1 MNVRA
6 RGIVAFAL
14 VLFIG
19 SSLWAHALRVDRCS
33 DLGRSAPDLPGL
45 RLIDA
50 SVSSWQRQVI
60 YLDFDGEQNVVYN
73 GPVAIGSFDIPAF
86 QAPGDLAGSEVEVM
100 ASVTAHLN
108 DLFAGTGVLFTLDQP
123 QEAGTYSTVYIGGD
137 GSWALEHGSFLGL
150 AEQVDIDNQ
159 DRADNAFVFTDRL
172 SSPTVC
178 AMVYADTLA
187 DLIAHEVGHLLGYS
201 HVGRGSSDV
210 LSDVA
215 QLLRPPFADTQGFHD
230 MTPYKQNVG
239 IQGVT
244 VFAASGSEIDAPA
257 GEIKNCTVLGSVA
270 LGLNGQDETAG
281 ILGTFTVPSTGRY
294 SVILSGH
301 VRGLMSTVGID
312 ILIGKQK
319 GSFQSW
325 IEAEILVNGQSP
337 PDARG
342 MILPLYSSDLTLKK
356 FLSETAWDVIWAAL
370 IKAKS
375 VQSVVT
381 VANAINDAASA
392 LDDGFDSFS
401 RPFWMVCDAYLEA
414 GSLYTWKLVTHS
426 RVASTALVAAGCA
439 ATATIWADL
448 DSVYIY
454 RVDVPW
460 HTVTATSGN
469 GGQIEPSGQVLVA
482 EGEDIAF
489 RAAQNSGYRV
499 DRWYVDSQ
507 EVAERQ
513 GRSDLLLTSV
523 SENTNVRVTFSPI
536 SSTDF
541 GLVEGTQYNSGYTIA
556 QGSSDRF
563 QFTIGAN
570 ATSDHY
576 LTLYQYNAA
585 TQSNNLGLVIGQID
599 STGKLIPPRNRFWWQ
614 VGASQWDREEQ
625 VSLEGF
631 RAGKYDVVV
640 FGGSALSDDIWNSKT
655 PLVPPPTSNH
665 DFRGGVET
673 GPYGLFFRAPMFD
686 AYEPDDTPE
695 LASPIRPDGSLQ
707 HHSLPAGD
715 VDWIKFQLHQLSEVV
730 VTANVVIG
738 DHNTNDLGL
747 RIFLLG
753 PYASDALIA
762 AHYDA
767 NGDANI
773 QRLGGNALEPGTY
786 YVKIESDT
794 ENDIT
799 HCTVTVTAT
808 PVKQSPSAPIGI
820 SPVSGMV
827 GVPPTPKLES
837 SGFSDPDPDDMHA
850 ASQWQISMESD
861 FVSVVW
867 DSEPTTIHR
876 VSITVPADYLEY
888 ETTYYWRV
896 RHQDSSN
903 AWSHWSVPVSFTTE
917 TAQRT
922 ISGCVRDLSNAGIS
936 EVRLSTSDGAGSAIT
951 DSDGYYSFTV
961 DDGWS
966 GEITPS
972 KMGYDFA
979 PPSRYYDGVATDRTN
994 ENYVATFVYQ
1004 AGSGT
1009 EEDPFQVGSEVSF
1022 QRLGAAPGEWDKHF
1036 VLTADLDLQG
1046 ASLTPIGT
1054 WESPF
1059 TGVFN
1064 GNGRVIRNAV
1074 IDLPESDYVGV
1085 FGWLDEGGEIRS
1097 IGVEDVTVNGHIF
1110 VGGLVG
1116 RNQSTISN
1124 CHATATVNG
1133 DSYVAGLVGWNL
1145 GTIRNCYATG
1155 VTSGG
1160 YVVGGLVGS
1169 NQGGAVNSCYATG
1182 PVHALTAQVGGLVS
1196 QNQGAISNC
1205 YATGAVSAGK
1215 AGLLWNGGIGGFA
1228 GWNRGTIRNCYAA
1241 GTVTTDGIDEGT
1253 VYIGGFV
1260 GRNLEGAIIAAFWD
1274 IESSGRAGS
1283 AAGRGLP
1290 TAQMHTVRT
1299 FQNAGWGD
1307 NGWVM
1312 ADGQDYPRL
1321 AWEDS
1326 DGAPIPTAEP
1336 VPLVGDGSEVDP
1348 YQVWTADDF
1357 ALLSWH
1363 VSVTDRHIVLM
1374 ADLDLSGV
1382 VFHPVGDLDRFTGV
1396 FDGRGHIIRNAAIQL
1411 QGSDCIGLFSWIGEG
1426 GEICNLGV
1434 VEASVTGTG
1443 YLAGGLVGY
1452 NAGVVRR
1459 CYFRGNVNGDAR
1471 DWIEHIGGLVGGNRG
1486 TISNSYAVGPVVSV
1500 RDEGFVG
1507 DDSVGTA
1514 LVGGLVG
1521 KNVGTV
1527 TDSYAES
1534 TVSGGVYEEIP
1545 AMPDYAGGLVGCD
1558 YRDHLPPF
1566 GTATASFWDTQTS
1579 GQATSAGGEGKTT
1592 AEMKAQV
1599 TFADAGWDF
1608 VETWRMPEWDYP
1620 RLAWQAAND
1629 PPQAPSG
1636 ISPPDGAT
1644 GIGLTPTLQSSA
1656 FSDPNPNDAH
1666 AASRWRIAT
1675 NRIVWS
1681 DGTTTIPEGS
1691 VIWQSGDTTS
1701 EKTSIIVPADVLS
1714 YGTTYYWQ
1722 VQHQDNSGAANAW
1735 SEWSAPVSFTTAPE
1749 TVTTHTLSVSAVPAG
1764 AGTVSG
1770 GGTYNHG
1777 QAVSLLATPAA
1788 GYRVKAWTGTDDDS
1802 STANSNTVTMTSDK
1816 SVTVQFE
1823 AIPPATLSISMAGS
1837 AEPVAADDQVNYTIT
1852 YGNTGELNATNTV
1865 ITEILP
1871 AGVSFASASGG
1882 GVYNASARTITWTIG
1897 TLAGKTAGQTVS
1909 FVAKVDSSM
1918 AEGGTIRHSQL
1929 TIRSD
1934 QTGPATAAAVTTTVR
1949 DTQPPQV
1956 SGQSPADGSEMAP
1969 CGGIIRLHVTDG
1981 GSGVRYDGGTVTIRI
1996 AGDLIYDGAHETSAG
2011 VYDTRAR
2018 DQAVRG
2024 VCRRSGSAA
2033 DYEFT
2038 FTPTMRF
2045 DYEQPVDVVVMA
2057 SDVAGNTNTLSYSFI
2072 TQTRSFGK
2080 NAKVNSDTAKV
2091 PHDNPATAV
2100 DSAGN
2105 IWVVWDQQAAAG
2117 NTDIYIGKLA
2127 AGGSAFGASAAVY
2140 QGLGLQSHP
2149 VIAVDRSNRLYVAWQ
2164 SQAANG
2170 KWDVYV
2176 SRSSNGTTWTEP
2188 LVVNVGD
2195 PNNTSN
2201 QRYPAMAA
2209 DSREPG
2215 MIYVA
2220 YEDDRAG
2227 NRNIWMAT
2235 STNGTVWTETPI
2247 TSHSANQTQP
2257 DVFIDPNDS
2266 TAYVLWTDARNA
2278 ATQGTNIY
2286 AASSANAWANVAAVA
2301 GTSNETRAVGAAFDT
2316 LYLAWVS
2323 DTGTLASIRYG
2334 NDAGGLPVTGT
2345 GIADESGVIQASPSL
2360 TLPRDARGTKLFAA
2374 WQDSRDVRNNNDTDI
2389 YFAEGRSAFGTN
2401 ILVNDDTGTSAQSAP
2416 VVGIDGKGDPYVVW
2430 VDERN
2435 GNRDIYYAGAVSI
2448 DDPMPTT
2455 VVTTGTTVTVKA
2467 TTQVNLQITIP
2478 QMPSG
2483 IQADE
2488 ITISEVISPP
2498 RMPSGMNEVGL
2509 KYEFGPSGLQFA
2521 TPVTIRIPLAQ
2532 DGGYSTYRIYRYDP
2546 DDLTSP
2552 SFPWTERGIHNPAVR
2567 VTGVNGTYLEVQVD
2581 HFSIYGAAGITAPP
2595 SGGGGG
2601 GGGGCALAPYDGS
2614 CGPMEFALPFVMY
2627 VLVLLGMTALRKRR
2641 YSG

>member
-1 MNVRA
+1 MKVMARCVR
-6 RGIVAFAL
+6 IVL
-14 VLFIG
+14 VLFFSTNAYAETPSITG
-19 SSLWAHALRVDRCS
+19 STKLLPPFQGLACDVSYYRHDSRGAVVIAPNHELKTPNAVRVENALVTASYALVPAAGAYSYAVNMRVPVQISRPGRYRIRLKYRNSACLYSAGEDVFISTSGYMATHNIHAQLYYRGEPVKCKGGTSTLFWDIDKATLWKGLGGAVWDGVKEIPAVYAAVATGGTTKVLAGVKAAVLISSLMEVMDLVDTIRPDAESNPEVQRVVEIEGW
-33 DLGRSAPDLPGL
+33 LGVEAQD
-45 RLIDA
+45 
-50 SVSSWQRQVI
+50 
-60 YLDFDGEQNVVYN
+60 Y
-73 GPVAIGSFDIPAF
+73 
-86 QAPGDLAGSEVEVM
+86 DLALLIQNSLGLGAVGSVLCVEVLI
-100 ASVTAHLN
+100 ASATI
-108 DLFAGTGVLFTLDQP
+108 TLD
-123 QEAGTYSTVYIGGD
+123 EIDIALLETNDCTV
-137 GSWALEHGSFLGL
+137 
-150 AEQVDIDNQ
+150 
-159 DRADNAFVFTDRL
+159 
-172 SSPTVC
+172 
-178 AMVYADTLA
+178 
-187 DLIAHEVGHLLGYS
+187 IA
-201 HVGRGSSDV
+201 SSD
-210 LSDVA
+210 SNGSIDPA
-215 QLLRPPFADTQGFHD
+215 GQMFIGQGGNIGFHAI
-230 MTPYKQNVG
+230 P
-239 IQGVT
+239 
-244 VFAASGSEIDAPA
+244 
-257 GEIKNCTVLGSVA
+257 
-270 LGLNGQDETAG
+270 NG
-281 ILGTFTVPSTGRY
+281 
-294 SVILSGH
+294 
-301 VRGLMSTVGID
+301 
-312 ILIGKQK
+312 
-319 GSFQSW
+319 
-325 IEAEILVNGQSP
+325 
-337 PDARG
+337 
-342 MILPLYSSDLTLKK
+342 
-356 FLSETAWDVIWAAL
+356 
-370 IKAKS
+370 
-375 VQSVVT
+375 
-381 VANAINDAASA
+381 
-392 LDDGFDSFS
+392 
-401 RPFWMVCDAYLEA
+401 
-414 GSLYTWKLVTHS
+414 
-426 RVASTALVAAGCA
+426 
-439 ATATIWADL
+439 
-448 DSVYIY
+448 
-454 RVDVPW
+454 
-460 HTVTATSGN
+460 
-469 GGQIEPSGQVLVA
+469 
-482 EGEDIAF
+482 
-489 RAAQNSGYRV
+489 GYRV
-499 DRWYVDSQ
+499 SKWTVDGQ
-507 EVAERQ
+507 EVVERR
-513 GRSDLLLTSV
+513 GHRDLLMTDIRK
-523 SENTNVRVTFSPI
+523 NTNVEVTFSPT

-541 GLVEGTQYNSGYTIA
+541 GLVEGTWFNSGYTIA

-570 ATSDHY
+570 ATSDHH

-614 VGASQWDREEQ
+614 VGAWRWDREEQ

-631 RAGKYDVVV
+631 RAGTYDVVV
-640 FGGSALSDDIWNSKT
+640 FGGSALSDDIWDSKT
-655 PLVPPPTSNH
+655 PLVPPPNSNH

-695 LASPIRPDGSLQ
+695 LASLIRPDGSLQ
-707 HHSLPAGD
+707 HHSLSGGNI
-715 VDWIKFQLHQLSEVV
+715 DWARFQLHHLSEVAITTDV
-730 VTANVVIG
+730 VLG
-738 DHNTNDLGL
+738 DHSTNELGL
-747 RIFLLG
+747 RVSLFG
-753 PYASDALIA
+753 PDTADTEIA
-762 AHYDA
+762 THYDA
-767 NGDANI
+767 NGNAMI
-773 QRLGGNALEPGTY
+773 RRLGNGSLEPGVY

-794 ENDIT
+794 ENDIR
-799 HCTVTVTAT
+799 HY
-808 PVKQSPSAPIGI
+808 
-820 SPVSGMV
+820 
-827 GVPPTPKLES
+827 
-837 SGFSDPDPDDMHA
+837 
-850 ASQWQISMESD
+850 
-861 FVSVVW
+861 
-867 DSEPTTIHR
+867 TIA
-876 VSITVPADYLEY
+876 V
-888 ETTYYWRV
+888 
-896 RHQDSSN
+896 
-903 AWSHWSVPVSFTTE
+903 
-917 TAQRT
+917 
-922 ISGCVRDLSNAGIS
+922 
-936 EVRLSTSDGAGSAIT
+936 SAIT
-951 DSDGYYSFTV
+951 IVPPYQSISGYVLTPEGLPLADVTVWAENFSIMTTGSDGYYSV
-961 DDGWS
+961 DVPYNWS
-966 GEITPS
+966 GRVTAS
-972 KMGYDFA
+972 KAGNVFSPAHRD
-979 PPSRYYDGVATDRTN
+979 
-994 ENYVATFVYQ
+994 YVAVNCDKMNQDYASVFACE

-1009 EEDPFQVGSEVSF
+1009 EEDPFQVGSEASF
-1022 QRLGAAPGEWDKHF
+1022 QRLSAAQGEWDKHF
-1036 VLTADLDLQG
+1036 VLTADLDLEG

-1074 IDLPESDYVGV
+1074 IDLPEESHLGLFRYVG
-1085 FGWLDEGGEIRS
+1085 GGGRICD
-1097 IGVEDVTVNGHIF
+1097 IGVEGVFIAGYEAI
-1110 VGGLVG
+1110 GGLVG
-1116 RNQSTISN
+1116 INQGTISR
-1124 CHATATVNG
+1124 CYATGHVEGNQVIG
-1133 DSYVAGLVGWNL
+1133 GLVGWNS
-1145 GTIRNCYATG
+1145 GTITACYSTAFIGGTHYDAGGLAGANDGAISNSFAAGTVHGNDGVGGLIGTNWATITNCYANG
-1155 VTSGG
+1155 DVSGETTIG
-1160 YVVGGLVGS
+1160 GLAGRNSGRIANCYASGAVGESAGGGLVG
-1169 NQGGAVNSCYATG
+1169 
-1182 PVHALTAQVGGLVS
+1182 H
-1196 QNQGAISNC
+1196 
-1205 YATGAVSAGK
+1205 
-1215 AGLLWNGGIGGFA
+1215 GFA
-1228 GWNRGTIRNCYAA
+1228 G
-1241 GTVTTDGIDEGT
+1241 TT
-1253 VYIGGFV
+1253 
-1260 GRNLEGAIIAAFWD
+1260 ASFWD
-1274 IESSGRAGS
+1274 IDASERSGS
-1283 AAGRGLP
+1283 AGGKGLTGEQMR
-1290 TAQMHTVRT
+1290 TAHI
-1299 FQNAGWGD
+1299 FQNAGWAG

-1363 VSVTDRHIVLM
+1363 VSVLDKHIALM
-1374 ADLDLSGV
+1374 ADLNMSGV
-1382 VFHPVGDLDRFTGV
+1382 ALHPLGDLGPFTGV
-1396 FDGRGHIIRNAAIQL
+1396 FEGNSHVIRDAVIDLPQ
-1411 QGSDCIGLFSWIGEG
+1411 SDFVGLFSSLGEDGQIRNLSVEGETVSGRWEVG
-1426 GEICNLGV
+1426 GLAGHSAGMISSCHTMGT
-1434 VEASVTGTG
+1434 VTG
-1443 YLAGGLVGY
+1443 
-1452 NAGVVRR
+1452 
-1459 CYFRGNVNGDAR
+1459 
-1471 DWIEHIGGLVGGNRG
+1471 
-1486 TISNSYAVGPVVSV
+1486 NSS
-1500 RDEGFVG
+1500 
-1507 DDSVGTA
+1507 
-1514 LVGGLVG
+1514 VGGLVG
-1521 KNVGTV
+1521 KNMNTTVGGGTI
-1527 TDSYAES
+1527 SAS
-1534 TVSGGVYEEIP
+1534 HSAAIVSGSGYS
-1545 AMPDYAGGLVGCD
+1545 GGLVG
-1558 YRDHLPPF
+1558 LNF
-1566 GTATASFWDTQTS
+1566 GVITASHATGDVTSDGSIIGGLVGANSGRISNCHATGVVTGFWAVGGLVGDMVCLLDSWHIEWGHEQDKDNIAISNSYATGRVTGNRAAGGLLGDLEDGTISNCYATGDVSGGGDIGGLVGEHVSAGTITNCYAIGTVTSYPGLNIGGLVASGDGTTTASFWDTQTS
-1579 GQATSAGGEGKTT
+1579 GQTASAGGEGKTT
-1592 AEMKAQV
+1592 AQMKAQA

-1608 VETWRMPEWDYP
+1608 VETWRMPEGDYP
-1620 RLAWQAAND
+1620 RLAWQAVND
-1629 PPQAPSG
+1629 PPQVPSG

-1701 EKTSIIVPADVLS
+1701 EKTSIIVPADILS

-1802 STANSNTVTMTSDK
+1802 STANNNTVTMTSDK

-1871 AGVSFASASGG
+1871 AGVSFVSASGG

-1918 AEGGTIRHSQL
+1918 AEGGTIRHGQL
-1929 TIRSD
+1929 TIRGD

-1956 SGQSPADGSEMAP
+1956 SGQSPADGADMVP
-1969 CGGIIRLHVTDG
+1969 CGGIIRLRITDG

-2038 FTPTMRF
+2038 FTPTTRF

-2057 SDVAGNTNTLSYSFI
+2057 SDVAGNTNTVSYSFI

-2127 AGGSAFGASAAVY
+2127 AGGSAFGASSAVY
-2140 QGLGLQSHP
+2140 QGPGLQSHP

-2220 YEDDRAG
+2220 YEDDRGG

-2266 TAYVLWTDARNA
+2266 TAYVLWTDARTA

-2301 GTSNETRAVGAAFDT
+2301 STSNETRAAGAAFDT

-2323 DTGTLASIRYG
+2323 DTGTLANVRYG

-2448 DDPMPTT
+2448 DDPMATT
-2455 VVTTGTTVTVKA
+2455 IVTTGTTVTVKA

-2488 ITISEVISPP
+2488 ITICEVISPP

-2521 TPVTIRIPLAQ
+2521 TPVTIRIPLPQ
-2532 DGGYSTYRIYRYDP
+2532 DGGYSAYRIYRYDP

-2567 VTGVNGTYLEVQVD
+2567 VTGINGTYLEVQVD

-2601 GGGGCALAPYDGS
+2601 GGGGGCALAPYDGG

-2627 VLVLLGMTALRKRR
+2627 VLVLLGMTAIRKRR
-2641 YSG
+2641 YTG

>member
-1 MNVRA
+1 
-6 RGIVAFAL
+6 
-14 VLFIG
+14 
-19 SSLWAHALRVDRCS
+19 
-33 DLGRSAPDLPGL
+33 
-45 RLIDA
+45 
-50 SVSSWQRQVI
+50 
-60 YLDFDGEQNVVYN
+60 
-73 GPVAIGSFDIPAF
+73 
-86 QAPGDLAGSEVEVM
+86 
-100 ASVTAHLN
+100 
-108 DLFAGTGVLFTLDQP
+108 
-123 QEAGTYSTVYIGGD
+123 
-137 GSWALEHGSFLGL
+137 
-150 AEQVDIDNQ
+150 
-159 DRADNAFVFTDRL
+159 
-172 SSPTVC
+172 
-178 AMVYADTLA
+178 
-187 DLIAHEVGHLLGYS
+187 
-201 HVGRGSSDV
+201 
-210 LSDVA
+210 
-215 QLLRPPFADTQGFHD
+215 
-230 MTPYKQNVG
+230 
-239 IQGVT
+239 
-244 VFAASGSEIDAPA
+244 
-257 GEIKNCTVLGSVA
+257 
-270 LGLNGQDETAG
+270 
-281 ILGTFTVPSTGRY
+281 
-294 SVILSGH
+294 
-301 VRGLMSTVGID
+301 
-312 ILIGKQK
+312 
-319 GSFQSW
+319 
-325 IEAEILVNGQSP
+325 
-337 PDARG
+337 

-375 VQSVVT
+375 VQTVVT
-381 VANAINDAASA
+381 VANATSDAASA

-673 GPYGLFFRAPMFD
+673 GPYALFFRAPMFD

-767 NGDANI
+767 NGDAKI

-799 HCTVTVTAT
+799 HCTATVTAT

-922 ISGCVRDLSNAGIS
+922 ISGYVRDLSNAGIS

-972 KMGYDFA
+972 KMAYDFA

-1009 EEDPFQVGSEVSF
+1009 EEDPFQVGSEASF
-1022 QRLGAAPGEWDKHF
+1022 QRLSAAPGEWDKHF
-1036 VLTADLDLQG
+1036 VLTADLDLKG
-1046 ASLTPIGT
+1046 TSVMPIGT
-1054 WESPF
+1054 LQEGSF

-1064 GNGRVIRNAV
+1064 GNGHVIRNAI
-1074 IDLPESDYVGV
+1074 IDLPESDYVGL
-1085 FGWLDEGGEIRS
+1085 FGTLAIGGQVRNL
-1097 IGVEDVTVNGHIF
+1097 GVEDLTVTGSQAVGGLVGHNSATITNSYSRGSVSGNSDVGGLVGLNEGTIVASYATGF
-1110 VGGLVG
+1110 TGAFMPGGGLVG
-1116 RNQSTISN
+1116 RNR
-1124 CHATATVNG
+1124 
-1133 DSYVAGLVGWNL
+1133 GL
-1145 GTIRNCYATG
+1145 IA
-1155 VTSGG
+1155 
-1160 YVVGGLVGS
+1160 
-1169 NQGGAVNSCYATG
+1169 
-1182 PVHALTAQVGGLVS
+1182 
-1196 QNQGAISNC
+1196 NC
-1205 YATGAVSAGK
+1205 YATGAVDGDTA
-1215 AGLLWNGGIGGFA
+1215 IGGLV
-1228 GWNRGTIRNCYAA
+1228 GDNDGLVENCYAA
-1241 GTVTTDGIDEGT
+1241 GAVLGPDRRGATD
-1253 VYIGGFV
+1253 YIGGLV
-1260 GRNLEGAIIAAFWD
+1260 GRGSKATASFWD
-1274 IESSGRAGS
+1274 IQSSNQTTS
-1283 AAGRGLP
+1283 ASGKGL
-1290 TAQMHTVRT
+1290 TTTQMQTMSI
-1299 FQNAGWGD
+1299 FQNAGWAGND
-1307 NGWVM
+1307 WVM

-1326 DGAPIPTAEP
+1326 DGVPIPAAEP
-1336 VPLVGDGSEVDP
+1336 VPLVGDGSEVAP

-1363 VSVTDRHIVLM
+1363 VSVLDKHIVLM

-1382 VFHPVGDLDRFTGV
+1382 ELHPISYLAPFTGV
-1396 FDGRGHIIRNAAIQL
+1396 FDGNGHVIRNAAVSMPE
-1411 QGSDCIGLFSWIGEG
+1411 GSQRVGLFSWVGEG
-1426 GEICNLGV
+1426 GQLCHVGV
-1434 VEASVTGTG
+1434 EDVSVTCYGDFGSGSIEQATG
-1443 YLAGGLVGY
+1443 GLAGWNSGRVSDCY
-1452 NAGVVRR
+1452 VTGV
-1459 CYFRGNVNGDAR
+1459 
-1471 DWIEHIGGLVGGNRG
+1471 
-1486 TISNSYAVGPVVSV
+1486 
-1500 RDEGFVG
+1500 VG
-1507 DDSVGTA
+1507 DDSVFAGGIVGVNTGTMTNCSA
-1514 LVGGLVG
+1514 MVMVSGSGLLGGLTSYNSGTIINCYATGSVESGSYVGGLVG
-1521 KNVGTV
+1521 DNYGTIS
-1527 TDSYAES
+1527 DCYATGAVRGS
-1534 TVSGGVYEEIP
+1534 PV
-1545 AMPDYAGGLVGCD
+1545 GGLVARNGGAITNCYATGQVTGYGNRGGLVAIGD
-1558 YRDHLPPF
+1558 
-1566 GTATASFWDTQTS
+1566 GTAVASFWDTQTS
-1579 GQATSAGGEGKTT
+1579 GQTTSAGGEAKTT
-1592 AEMKAQV
+1592 AEMKTQA
-1599 TFADAGWDF
+1599 TFADAGWDL
-1608 VETWRMPEWDYP
+1608 VETWRMPEGDYP
-1620 RLAWQAAND
+1620 RLAWEAVND
-1629 PPQAPSG
+1629 PPQAPTG
-1636 ISPPDGAT
+1636 ISPADGAT

-1701 EKTSIIVPADVLS
+1701 EKTSIIVPADILS
-1714 YGTTYYWQ
+1714 HGTTYYWQ

-1735 SEWSAPVSFTTAPE
+1735 SQWSAVVSFTTAPE

-1764 AGTVSG
+1764 AGTISG

-1909 FVAKVDSSM
+1909 FVAKVDSNM

-1956 SGQSPADGSEMAP
+1956 SEQSPADGSEMAP

-2045 DYEQPVDVVVMA
+2045 DYEQPVDVMVTA
-2057 SDVAGNTNTLSYSFI
+2057 SDVAGNTNTVSYSFI

-2105 IWVVWDQQAAAG
+2105 IWVVWDQPAAAG

-2127 AGGSAFGASAAVY
+2127 AGGSAFGASATVY
-2140 QGLGLQSHP
+2140 QGPGLQSHP

-2227 NRNIWMAT
+2227 NRSIWMAT

-2266 TAYVLWTDARNA
+2266 TAYVLWTDARTA

-2301 GTSNETRAVGAAFDT
+2301 STSNETRAAGAAFDT

-2323 DTGTLASIRYG
+2323 ATGTLANVRYG

-2345 GIADESGVIQASPSL
+2345 GIADEPGVIQASPSL
-2360 TLPRDARGTKLFAA
+2360 TLRRDARGTKLFAA

-2416 VVGIDGKGDPYVVW
+2416 VAGIDGKGDPYVVW

-2448 DDPMPTT
+2448 DDPMATT
-2455 VVTTGTTVTVKA
+2455 IVTTGTTVTVKA
-2467 TTQVNLQITIP
+2467 TTQVNLQIAIP

-2521 TPVTIRIPLAQ
+2521 TPVTIRIPLPQ
-2532 DGGYSTYRIYRYDP
+2532 DGGYSAYRIYRYAP

-2567 VTGVNGTYLEVQVD
+2567 VTGINGTYLEVQVD

-2595 SGGGGG
+2595 SGGGGGG

-2627 VLVLLGMTALRKRR
+2627 VLVLLGMTAIRKRR